1 MYIILVYDIASAN
14 GGEKRVVKMLK
25 HCRKYLNWIQNS
37 VFEGE
42 ITDVK
47 LKEMLFIARKIM
59 DEETDSIIIFKSRDE
74 RWLDKEVIGVER
86 MKTDNQTRRCLV
98 HELMT
103 PAA

>member
-1 MYIILVYDIASAN
+1 MYIILVYDVGSVN
-14 GGEKRVVKMLK
+14 RGDKRVGKMLK

-86 MKTDNQTRRCLV
+86 MKTDNFL
-98 HELMT
+98 
-103 PAA
+103 

>member
-1 MYIILVYDIASAN
+1 MYIILVYDIASVN
-14 GGEKRVVKMLK
+14 GGDKRVGKMLK

-47 LKEMLFIARKIM
+47 LKEMLYVARKIM
-59 DEETDSIIIFKSRDE
+59 DEKTDSIIIFKSRDE

-86 MKTDNQTRRCLV
+86 MKIDNFL
-98 HELMT
+98 
-103 PAA
+103 

>member
-1 MYIILVYDIASAN
+1 MYIILVYDIASAE
-14 GGEKRVVKMLK
+14 GGEKRVRRMLK

-47 LKEMLFIARKIM
+47 LKEMLYIAQKIM
-59 DEETDSIIIFKSRDE
+59 NEATDSIILFKSRDE

-86 MKTDNQTRRCLV
+86 MMTDNFL
-98 HELMT
+98 
-103 PAA
+103 